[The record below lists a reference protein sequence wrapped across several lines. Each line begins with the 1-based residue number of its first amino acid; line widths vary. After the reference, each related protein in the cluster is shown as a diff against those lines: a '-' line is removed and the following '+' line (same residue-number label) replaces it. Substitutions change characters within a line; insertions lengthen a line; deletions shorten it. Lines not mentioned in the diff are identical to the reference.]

1 MNTRDGYARI
11 VGAVLLVAVVLF
23 AVAPGWAARTS
34 SEDDQEGVAATTTGA
49 WQLMDALPWPAVTL
63 PLLIFCARIAD
74 VSIGTVRL
82 ICVTRGM
89 NVLAVGLGFFE
100 VLIWVSAVSTVLVHL
115 DNWVNILAYAGGFT
129 TGSAVGLWIEQRLAL
144 GVVAVTF
151 ISRQFGAE
159 IAGQLRAANARVTT
173 ITGSGRDGPVE
184 VSLAVVPRRQTAP
197 LVAVARVV
205 DPEVVVTVQDVRHTT
220 SKPGALVF
228 PGKAPVGFKL
238 MAEHA

>member
-1 MNTRDGYARI
+1 MNTRDGYARL
-11 VGAVLLVAVVLF
+11 GRAALLLVVVI
-23 AVAPGWAARTS
+23 AAAPGWAATTNS
-34 SEDDQEGVAATTTGA
+34 AADQEGMTATTTGA
-49 WQLMDALPWPAVTL
+49 WRLIDALPWPAVTL
-63 PLLIFCARIAD
+63 PALIFCARIAD

-144 GVVAVTF
+144 GIVAVTF
-151 ISRQFGAE
+151 ISRQFGVE
-159 IAGQLRAANARVTT
+159 IASQLRAANARVTT
-173 ITGSGRDGPVE
+173 LTGSGRDGPVE
-184 VSLAVVPRRQTAP
+184 VSLAVVPRRQAGP
-197 LVAVARVV
+197 LIAVARAV
-205 DPEVVVTVQDVRHTT
+205 DPDVVVTVQDVRHTT

-228 PGKAPVGFKL
+228 PGKAPIGFKL
-238 MAEHA
+238 TTEHT

>member
-1 MNTRDGYARI
+1 MLCVTAT
-11 VGAVLLVAVVLF
+11 
-23 AVAPGWAARTS
+23 GWAAGQS
-34 SEDDQEGVAATTTGA
+34 AEDAQQGVATATSGA
-49 WQLMDALPWPAVTL
+49 WRLIDALPWPAVTL
-63 PLLIFCARIAD
+63 PALIFCARIAD

-89 NVLAVGLGFFE
+89 NILAVGLGFFE
-100 VLIWVSAVSTVLVHL
+100 VLIWVCAVSTVLVHL

-159 IAGQLRAANARVTT
+159 IAAQLRAANARVTT

-184 VSLAVVPRRQTAP
+184 VSLAVVPRRQTGP
-197 LVAVARVV
+197 LMAVARAV
-205 DPEVVVTVQDVRHTT
+205 DPDVVVTVQDVRHTT

-228 PGKAPVGFKL
+228 PGKAPAGSS
-238 MAEHA
+238 